1 MSLKDVT
8 VRVYDNAQFQSVS
21 NIVNKTKEEVIM
33 NRELLKEL
41 ELSDDQ
47 IEKVMSEHGKTIQEY
62 KNKVTD
68 KDTQLKSLEEEKDTL
83 SKQVT
88 TLEKKANDVSKLE
101 EENNKL
107 QEEIKDYKIQ
117 VSTNELDKRILKEIS
132 KDAHD
137 PDDIFH
143 FLDKDKF
150 EEDEN
155 GEITNFHE
163 VLQDLRDN
171 KAYLFSS
178 SNSNE
183 GDGSTDDNEK
193 PPANSNYKTG
203 GQSGNNEQ
211 KVDYAKKGKDLANQ
225 LFEK

>member
-83 SKQVT
+83 SKQNK

-101 EENNKL
+101 EENKKL

-117 VSTNELDKRILKEIS
+117 VSTNELDKRILKEVS

-137 PDDIFH
+137 PDDIFL

-163 VLQDLRDN
+163 VLQELRDR
-171 KAYLFSS
+171 KSHLFKPD
-178 SNSNE
+178 NSNDGE
-183 GDGSTDDNEK
+183 GSSDNDDL
-193 PPANSNYKTG
+193 PPANNNYKTG
-203 GQSGNNEQ
+203 GQSGNNKQ
-211 KVDYAKKGKDLANQ
+211 KVDYAKKGKDLANK
-225 LFEK
+225 LFDN